1 MTDLLLIATAGE
13 LDELLR
19 GSRDRDLWLFKHST
33 RCGASAHALLE
44 LEEFLR
50 AHGDEMEATVRLLE
64 VPRQRELSDA
74 VAERTGVRHHSP
86 QLLVLRDGEV
96 IWQASHW
103 GIERPRL
110 ERALA
115 GLARPEVE
123 TSEAAP

>member
-1 MTDLLLIATAGE
+1 MTDLPVIATETE

-19 GSRDRDLWLFKHST
+19 GSRERDLWLFKHST
-33 RCGASAHALLE
+33 RCGASAYALLE
-44 LEEFLR
+44 LEKFLR
-50 AHGDEMEATVRLLE
+50 EHGDALDATVRLLE

-74 VAERTGVRHHSP
+74 VAERTGVRHQSP
-86 QLLVLRDGEV
+86 QLLVLRDGKV

-115 GLARPEVE
+115 GLAPA
-123 TSEAAP
+123 EAAP